1 MMVAMVR
8 VWYGCTTVL
17 FLAVVAAT
25 GAPAL
30 QAAPG
35 DTVLV
40 SRATGTLG
48 AKARG
53 PFYAFSLP
61 SHISFDGR
69 FATFTSSAPNLD
81 PSDGDETPDVFVRDL
96 QSGSTTLTSRAD
108 GALGPKG
115 NGESIAGDAAVGGR
129 YVVFNSLAS
138 NLDPADTDATRD
150 LYVRDV
156 VAADT
161 ILVSRADGPEGVN
174 ANGEA
179 RRGRLSADGR
189 FVAFESS
196 ASNLDPADP
205 EPDADVFVRDL
216 LTHQTALVTEGVRD
230 AELAAFSD
238 DGNHVAYLIP
248 AVPLRDGMLR
258 SEPDY
263 GDLYV
268 KDLRSGVRTFVS
280 RDSNQFGVSLSAD
293 GRYVAFSSR
302 ATDLDPADRDRTDDV
317 YVRDIEAGTTAL
329 VSRATGRDGRKSNSE
344 SIYGGSL
351 SANGRYVAFT
361 SAARNL
367 DPIDGAYD
375 NNPDVYVRDLREH
388 RTTLASRS
396 ESGAK
401 GNKGSLMPA
410 LSGDGRYMA
419 FSSAA
424 HNFDPVDRDYRHDV
438 YVRNVR
444 ARLPAPGRPPRSWIR
459 SVRQSGRGGFSVT
472 GRASDD
478 GDVQV
483 VEVSLTRRLRDGRCQ
498 RWNALWGRTS
508 SQGGRCQPRFD
519 LAAHFTKRWWRR
531 FGAADRPGTYE
542 LLTRAVDTAG
552 QREREFSIKRGNRRV
567 FRIR

>member
-1 MMVAMVR
+1 MVR
-8 VWYGCTTVL
+8 LWHGCTAVL
-17 FLAVVAAT
+17 LLAVVAAT

-61 SHISFDGR
+61 SQISFDGR
-69 FATFTSSAPNLD
+69 FVTFTSSAPNLD
-81 PSDGDETPDVFVRDL
+81 PSDGDETPDVFLRDL
-96 QSGSTTLTSRAD
+96 QSDSTTLISRAD

-156 VAADT
+156 VAAVT
-161 ILVSRADGPEGVN
+161 TLVSRADGPEGVKAN
-174 ANGEA
+174 AEA

-205 EPDADVFVRDL
+205 ELDADVFVRDL
-216 LTHQTALVTEGVRD
+216 LAHQTALVTEGVRD

-248 AVPLRDGMLR
+248 ALPLRDGMLR

-302 ATDLDPADRDRTDDV
+302 ATNLDPADRDRTDDV
-317 YVRDIEAGTTAL
+317 YVRDVGAGTTAL

-375 NNPDVYVRDLREH
+375 NNPDVYVRDLRTH

-444 ARLPAPGRPPRSWIR
+444 ARLPAPGRPPTLVDPFRAP
-459 SVRQSGRGGFSVT
+459 VRAWRVLGDRPRKRRRRGPGRGGVADAPAAR
-472 GRASDD
+472 RALPALECPL
-478 GDVQV
+478 GQNAEPGWPLPAAVRPRG
-483 VEVSLTRRLRDGRCQ
+483 SLHEALVASLRRRG
-498 RWNALWGRTS
+498 S
-508 SQGGRCQPRFD
+508 
-519 LAAHFTKRWWRR
+519 
-531 FGAADRPGTYE
+531 PGH
-542 LLTRAVDTAG
+542 L
-552 QREREFSIKRGNRRV
+552 
-567 FRIR
+567 